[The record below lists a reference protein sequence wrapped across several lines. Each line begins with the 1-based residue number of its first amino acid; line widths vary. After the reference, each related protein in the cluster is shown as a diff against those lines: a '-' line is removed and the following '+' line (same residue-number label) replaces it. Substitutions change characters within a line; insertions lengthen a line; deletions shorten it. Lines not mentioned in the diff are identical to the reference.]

1 MFPEVDNPNQF
12 IFVKEV
18 LAATLAL
25 NAAGARGIK
34 SADLLI
40 DNSAG
45 ASAIRN
51 GFSNNALTTS
61 SSSAFFRNLGLVLR
75 VVAAG
80 HLRTLETRLRAVK
93 PLKLIV

>member
-51 GFSNNALTTS
+51 GF
-61 SSSAFFRNLGLVLR
+61 
-75 VVAAG
+75 
-80 HLRTLETRLRAVK
+80 
-93 PLKLIV
+93 